1 MAFANGPKIV
11 TDGLVL
17 ALDAADRTS
26 YPGSGTAWNDLAGSN
41 NGTLTNGPTFNS
53 GNGGSIV
60 FDGVDDYVTCGT
72 SVGNFGTSNFTI
84 NFFFKTSQTQS
95 PRTFMAKS
103 IGDSPTSNYG
113 WLVNNG
119 SDSYNLGFAIANVN
133 GSWGSNGSYSI
144 QTSGVTINDGNW
156 KMATI
161 VGDRT
166 QSNVMIYIN
175 GVLRSLQTYV
185 GAANFS
191 TVGSVS
197 NNQQFVVGA
206 ESDPGPSLFPINGSI
221 SFVQIYNKALTASE
235 VLQNYNA
242 TKGRFGL

>member
-60 FDGVDDYVTCGT
+60 FDGTNDYVDCGNNSSLNAPDEIT
-72 SVGNFGTSNFTI
+72 LSAWINGTYNAPGEYAVIDKGGITGYHFGIYQQRIIFQPQSSYKQSNTLLSNNVWYNIVAVYNKI
-84 NFFFKTSQTQS
+84 NVYFYLNGIPDGVQALTGGLN
-95 PRTFMAKS
+95 A
-103 IGDSPTSNYG
+103 PTEPVWISRYTNINP
-113 WLVNNG
+113 LPFNG
-119 SDSYNLGFAIANVN
+119 KIAIA
-133 GSWGSNGSYSI
+133 
-144 QTSGVTINDGNW
+144 
-156 KMATI
+156 
-161 VGDRT
+161 
-166 QSNVMIYIN
+166 
-175 GVLRSLQTYV
+175 
-185 GAANFS
+185 
-191 TVGSVS
+191 
-197 NNQQFVVGA
+197 
-206 ESDPGPSLFPINGSI
+206 
-221 SFVQIYNKALTASE
+221 QIYNKALTASE